1 MPFYRTKRKRESGK
15 HTKEEIKRSYTRQM
29 IGIVTAFKVIIY
41 FLAICFSIGT
51 LIFIFKDLKPW
62 RKAVR
67 TKLWKE
73 ARIPNPAWPYLKN
86 KKKK

>member
-1 MPFYRTKRKRESGK
+1 MSGL
-15 HTKEEIKRSYTRQM
+15 IA
-29 IGIVTAFKVIIY
+29 GFKTIFY

-51 LIFIFKDLKPW
+51 LIWIFKDLKPW
-62 RKAVR
+62 RKKVR

>member
-1 MPFYRTKRKRESGK
+1 
-15 HTKEEIKRSYTRQM
+15 M
-29 IGIVTAFKVIIY
+29 IMGLKVIFG
-41 FLAICFSIGT
+41 FLFFCLCGGLFFYII
-51 LIFIFKDLKPW
+51 LDLRPW
-62 RKAVR
+62 RKGVC

>member
-1 MPFYRTKRKRESGK
+1 
-15 HTKEEIKRSYTRQM
+15 M
-29 IGIVTAFKVIIY
+29 IMGIKVIFG
-41 FLAICFSIGT
+41 FLFFVLCGGFFFYII
-51 LIFIFKDLKPW
+51 LDLKPW
-62 RKAVR
+62 RKRVC

>member
-1 MPFYRTKRKRESGK
+1 
-15 HTKEEIKRSYTRQM
+15 M
-29 IGIVTAFKVIIY
+29 IMGIKVIFG
-41 FLAICFSIGT
+41 FLFFCLCGGFFFYII
-51 LIFIFKDLKPW
+51 LDLKPW

-67 TKLWKE
+67 IKLWKE

>member
-1 MPFYRTKRKRESGK
+1 
-15 HTKEEIKRSYTRQM
+15 M
-29 IGIVTAFKVIIY
+29 IMGIKVIFV
-41 FLAICFSIGT
+41 FLFFCLCGGFFFYII
-51 LIFIFKDLKPW
+51 LDLKPW
-62 RKAVR
+62 RKGVC

>member
-1 MPFYRTKRKRESGK
+1 M
-15 HTKEEIKRSYTRQM
+15 
-29 IGIVTAFKVIIY
+29 GIITIFKVIISF
-41 FLAICFSIGT
+41 FLICLGIGT

-62 RKAVR
+62 RKEVY

-73 ARIPNPAWPYLKN
+73 VRIPNPAWPYLKN

>member
-1 MPFYRTKRKRESGK
+1 
-15 HTKEEIKRSYTRQM
+15 M

-62 RKAVR
+62 RKEVR

>member
-1 MPFYRTKRKRESGK
+1 
-15 HTKEEIKRSYTRQM
+15 M
-29 IGIVTAFKVIIY
+29 IGIVTVFKVIIS
-41 FLAICFSIGT
+41 FLLICLGIGT

-62 RKAVR
+62 RKEVR

-73 ARIPNPAWPYLKN
+73 VRIPNPAWPYLKN

>member
-1 MPFYRTKRKRESGK
+1 
-15 HTKEEIKRSYTRQM
+15 M
-29 IGIVTAFKVIIY
+29 IMGIKVIFG
-41 FLAICFSIGT
+41 FLFFCLCGG
-51 LIFIFKDLKPW
+51 IFFYIILDLKPW
-62 RKAVR
+62 RKHVR

>member
-1 MPFYRTKRKRESGK
+1 MSGFF
-15 HTKEEIKRSYTRQM
+15 T
-29 IGIVTAFKVIIY
+29 GLKVIIY
-41 FLAICFSIGT
+41 FLAICVSFAT
-51 LIFIFKDLKPW
+51 LLWIFKDLKPW
-62 RKAVR
+62 RKEVR

>member
-1 MPFYRTKRKRESGK
+1 MGL
-15 HTKEEIKRSYTRQM
+15 
-29 IGIVTAFKVIIY
+29 KVIFG
-41 FLAICFSIGT
+41 FLFFVLCGGFFFYII
-51 LIFIFKDLKPW
+51 LDLKPW
-62 RKAVR
+62 RKGVC

>member
-1 MPFYRTKRKRESGK
+1 MSGFF
-15 HTKEEIKRSYTRQM
+15 T
-29 IGIVTAFKVIIY
+29 GLKVIVY
-41 FLAICFSIGT
+41 FLAICFSIAT

-62 RKAVR
+62 RKEVR